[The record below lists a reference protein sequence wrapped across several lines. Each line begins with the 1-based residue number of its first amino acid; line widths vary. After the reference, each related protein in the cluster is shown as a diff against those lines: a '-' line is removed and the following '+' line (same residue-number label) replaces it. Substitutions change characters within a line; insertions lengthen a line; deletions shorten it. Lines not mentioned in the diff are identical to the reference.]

1 MERTSLRKP
10 VSIQR
15 DRRRRRNIYPLG
27 TLTLALFAGVPSVA
41 HATSAPRV
49 VGDYDGDGKTDIAV
63 WRPSSL
69 SFYWISSKTGASYS
83 GTEGLN
89 PQLGD
94 IPVSGDY
101 DGDGKTDFALW
112 RPGNGAAS
120 TNGQWPNGGDWTNNG
135 MWYIKYSTTNTVMQG
150 QWGAKGDIPISG
162 DFDGDGKSDLAIW
175 RPSTGVWW
183 WVSSQSGDSLYYTYQ
198 WGVQGDIPIVGDY
211 DGDGKADYAIW
222 RPSTATWY
230 WTYSSTGAG
239 WYGKLGLNA
248 QSTDIPVVGDYD
260 GDGKTDFA
268 MYRPSAGRLYWYGTK
283 SGTVSMASLGENGC
297 VPMAGD
303 YDGHVVQ
310 QPQTDAAVWQPSS
323 GTWYWFN
330 SSGLINKKQWGN
342 GGSDNGGVTS
352 DIPLPHSPEP
362 AQTGELDVEL
372 DPQQESNWCGLA
384 CAQMIASYFS
394 VQVVQCNEANIYTGR
409 TDCCT
414 NASSAGNQC
423 NQTQW
428 PQNILAEHGFTYLAS
443 GTSGISFQ
451 TLQLE
456 IAANRPV
463 DFIWNWSGGGAHS
476 QVAIGAWVDSNGTGW
491 VSANNPDPQNVGDV
505 YDLTYS
511 DFIQQSQNHTTSMDI
526 YDIQL

>member
-1 MERTSLRKP
+1 MSEVLVRSCVL
-10 VSIQR
+10 
-15 DRRRRRNIYPLG
+15 
-27 TLTLALFAGVPSVA
+27 
-41 HATSAPRV
+41 
-49 VGDYDGDGKTDIAV
+49 KT
-63 WRPSSL
+63 
-69 SFYWISSKTGASYS
+69 
-83 GTEGLN
+83 
-89 PQLGD
+89 Q
-94 IPVSGDY
+94 
-101 DGDGKTDFALW
+101 
-112 RPGNGAAS
+112 
-120 TNGQWPNGGDWTNNG
+120 
-135 MWYIKYSTTNTVMQG
+135 
-150 QWGAKGDIPISG
+150 QWG
-162 DFDGDGKSDLAIW
+162 
-175 RPSTGVWW
+175 T
-183 WVSSQSGDSLYYTYQ
+183 
-198 WGVQGDIPIVGDY
+198 
-211 DGDGKADYAIW
+211 
-222 RPSTATWY
+222 
-230 WTYSSTGAG
+230 
-239 WYGKLGLNA
+239 
-248 QSTDIPVVGDYD
+248 
-260 GDGKTDFA
+260 
-268 MYRPSAGRLYWYGTK
+268 
-283 SGTVSMASLGENGC
+283 
-297 VPMAGD
+297 
-303 YDGHVVQ
+303 
-310 QPQTDAAVWQPSS
+310 
-323 GTWYWFN
+323 
-330 SSGLINKKQWGN
+330 
-342 GGSDNGGVTS
+342 GGSDNGGITA